1 MQIPLWKKWLSY
13 LFEWHIESAP
23 SEINPHLY
31 VSLKRG
37 RYQLCAANAVY
48 SYGDLYSNYSRT
60 FRKLP
65 FEQLNIEKVLLLG
78 LGLGSI
84 PYMLEKVFD
93 RHFQYTAVE
102 VDDSVIYLA
111 QKYVLDGLKAP
122 IETIQADAF
131 AFVAQEQSKYDLIA
145 MDIFLD
151 DVVPDRFEQQE
162 FLLNLRSLL
171 ASDGLLLYN
180 RLASTM
186 DDRKKSGAFY
196 EKEFL
201 KAFPEGGVLD
211 VGGNW
216 MLHNRKD
223 IF

>member
-1 MQIPLWKKWLSY
+1 MQIPRWKKWLSY
-13 LFEWHIESAP
+13 LFEFHVESAP

-37 RYQLCAANAVY
+37 RYQLCAAHAVY
-48 SYGDLYSNYSRT
+48 SYGDLYNNYSRT

-65 FEQLNIEKVLLLG
+65 WEQLKIEKVLLLG

-93 RHFQYTAVE
+93 RDFQYTAVE

-111 QKYVLDGLKAP
+111 QKYVLDELKSP

-171 ASDGLLLYN
+171 AENGLLLYN

-186 DDRKKSGAFY
+186 EDRKKSGAFY
-196 EKEFL
+196 ENEFL

-216 MLHNRKD
+216 MLHNQKD